1 MKKSKSKSLLDV
13 CLLGAA
19 VLFGAL
25 TMLLMIAPG
34 IINKINIGL
43 SIEERISV
51 YSLINYA
58 DELKFG
64 VLLAVIFAACL
75 LVSAL
80 LSLVLK
86 LMDKKTKADALIAF
100 CAGILGVIAGV
111 LLFMTKSLVGLAD
124 SGITSL
130 GIGAILGGVFAIIGG
145 LALVGYAALKM
156 KK

>member
-34 IINKINIGL
+34 IINDFVL
-43 SIEERISV
+43 AEERISV
-51 YSLINYA
+51 YGLINYA

-86 LMDKKTKADALIAF
+86 LMGKKTKADALIAF

>member
-1 MKKSKSKSLLDV
+1 MKKAKSKSLLDV

-34 IINKINIGL
+34 IINDIIL
-43 SIEERISV
+43 AEERISV

-86 LMDKKTKADALIAF
+86 LMGKKTKADALIAF

>member
-34 IINKINIGL
+34 IINDFVL
-43 SIEERISV
+43 AEERISV
-51 YSLINYA
+51 YGLINYA

-86 LMDKKTKADALIAF
+86 LMGKKTKADALIAF

-130 GIGAILGGVFAIIGG
+130 GIGSILGGVFAIIGG

>member
-34 IINKINIGL
+34 IINDIIL
-43 SIEERISV
+43 AEERISV

-86 LMDKKTKADALIAF
+86 LMGKKTKADALIAF
-100 CAGILGVIAGV
+100 CAGILGVIAGI

-130 GIGAILGGVFAIIGG
+130 GIGAILGGIFAIIGG

>member
-1 MKKSKSKSLLDV
+1 MKKSISKSLLDV

-34 IINKINIGL
+34 IINDFVL
-43 SIEERISV
+43 AEERISV
-51 YSLINYA
+51 YGLINYA

-86 LMDKKTKADALIAF
+86 LMGKKTKADALIAF

-124 SGITSL
+124 SGVTSL

>member
-34 IINKINIGL
+34 IINDFVL
-43 SIEERISV
+43 AEERISV
-51 YSLINYA
+51 YGLINYA

-86 LMDKKTKADALIAF
+86 LMGKKTKADALIAF

-124 SGITSL
+124 SGVTSL

>member
-34 IINKINIGL
+34 IINDIIL
-43 SIEERISV
+43 AEERISV
-51 YSLINYA
+51 YGLINYA

-86 LMDKKTKADALIAF
+86 LMGKKTKADALIAF
-100 CAGILGVIAGV
+100 CAGILGVIAGI

>member
-34 IINKINIGL
+34 IINDIIL
-43 SIEERISV
+43 AEERISV

-111 LLFMTKSLVGLAD
+111 LLFMTKSLIGLAD

>member
-1 MKKSKSKSLLDV
+1 MKKSKSKNLLDV

-34 IINKINIGL
+34 IINDL
-43 SIEERISV
+43 ALIETKYNV
-51 YSLINYA
+51 YELVNYA
-58 DELKFG
+58 DETRIG
-64 VLLAVIFAACL
+64 VLIAIIFAACL
-75 LVSAL
+75 LISAL
-80 LSLVLK
+80 LSLILK
-86 LMDKKTKADALIAF
+86 LMGKKTKADALIAF
-100 CAGILGVIAGV
+100 CAGILGVIAGI

-124 SGITSL
+124 SGVTSL

>member
-19 VLFGAL
+19 VLFGAM

-34 IINKINIGL
+34 IINDFVL
-43 SIEERISV
+43 AEERISV
-51 YSLINYA
+51 YGLINYA

-86 LMDKKTKADALIAF
+86 LMGKKTKADALIAF